1 VPPDAW
7 KQGARGAICSLAASG
22 ERFTS
27 DDLLNLVGLPDPDH
41 EPNARNNAV
50 GSVFRWAA
58 GEGLIETVGV
68 TKSQLPTRKG
78 GIVRVWQGRT
88 EDTTPRLF

>member
-1 VPPDAW
+1 VPPEAW
-7 KQGARGAICSLAASG
+7 KTEARRAIAALAAQG
-22 ERFTS
+22 EPFTS
-27 DDLLNLVGLPDPDH
+27 DDLLAAVGLPDPEH

-68 TKSQLPTRKG
+68 TKSRLPTRKG
-78 GIVRVWQGRT
+78 GIVRVWQGPA
-88 EDTTPRLF
+88 EVFAPRLF